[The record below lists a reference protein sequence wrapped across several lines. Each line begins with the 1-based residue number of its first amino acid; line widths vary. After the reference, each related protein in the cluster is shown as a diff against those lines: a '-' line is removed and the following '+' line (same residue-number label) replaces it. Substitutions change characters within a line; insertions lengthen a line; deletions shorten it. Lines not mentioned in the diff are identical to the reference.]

1 MVLDERSRHELYLK
15 LEQVLGP
22 EPAQTLMEH
31 LPPVGWADVATK
43 RDLDQLAALTKRDLD
58 QLEERV
64 DQRFKALE
72 ERMGLRFQ
80 ALEERME
87 LRFQAVEERIDLRGE
102 ALEHKVTAALKGELA
117 TQTRTV
123 VFAVLGSVL
132 GSTSLSLLA
141 ARIAA

>member
-43 RDLDQLAALTKRDLD
+43 RDLDQL
-58 QLEERV
+58 EGRV

-72 ERMGLRFQ
+72 ERM
-80 ALEERME
+80 E
-87 LRFQAVEERIDLRGE
+87 LRFQGIEERIDLRCE
-102 ALEHKVTAALKGELA
+102 ALEHKMTAALKGELA
-117 TQTRTV
+117 AQTRTV

-141 ARIAA
+141 ARVAA